1 MTPAAQDFALL
12 GFDHIDLRLKNREK
26 ARHFFAEQLGMD
38 VIGEGPDHTFLLFG
52 NQVLGLRDAGRG
64 ERPNGIDHLAF
75 RVEEWTGLRNRLK
88 RARIEVTGER
98 ERDDSRSIY
107 LKGPEGL
114 QVELVYRP
122 DPHTHDPCQRGIR
135 PAEPPPPPTA
145 DPDDDPL
152 APPPRRR

>member
-1 MTPAAQDFALL
+1 MTPVAQDFGLT
-12 GFDHIDLRLKNREK
+12 GFDHVDLRLRDRVK
-26 ARHFFAEQLGMD
+26 ARHFFVDQLGMD

-52 NQVLGLRDAGRG
+52 NQVLGLRDAVKG
-64 ERPNGIDHLAF
+64 EKTAGLDHLAF

-88 RARIEVTGER
+88 RARIDVVSER

-122 DPHTHDPCQRGIR
+122 DPQSHHPCQHGIV
-135 PAEPPPPPTA
+135 PA
-145 DPDDDPL
+145 DPPAPAPEEEDMP
-152 APPPRRR
+152 PPPRRRR

>member
-1 MTPAAQDFALL
+1 MAPLTQDFGLT
-12 GFDHIDLRLKNREK
+12 GFDHVDLRLKDRVK
-26 ARHFFAEQLGMD
+26 ARHFFVDQLGMD

-52 NQVLGLRDAGRG
+52 DQVLGLRDAGKG
-64 ERPNGIDHLAF
+64 EKAAGVDHLAF

-88 RARIEVTGER
+88 RARIDVVSEK

-122 DPHTHDPCQRGIR
+122 DPQSHGPCQHGIK
-135 PAEPPPPPTA
+135 PSDPPPPPVDEEDSPT
-145 DPDDDPL
+145 
-152 APPPRRR
+152 PPRRHR